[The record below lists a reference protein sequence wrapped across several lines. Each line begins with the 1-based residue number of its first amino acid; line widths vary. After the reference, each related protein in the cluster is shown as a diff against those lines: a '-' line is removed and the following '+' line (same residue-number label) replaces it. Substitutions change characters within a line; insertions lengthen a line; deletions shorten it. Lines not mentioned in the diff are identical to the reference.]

1 MKIDTQPPYVLINP
15 AIVKS
20 APAFCPKLM
29 LSTPQRIT
37 RAVSVQIT
45 IVSINTSKTPY
56 RPCLTGSSVSA
67 DACEIDPVPRPA
79 SFENIPLETPFF
91 MQRNIDPTTPPVAA
105 DGLNAPSNIIWNTCG
120 IVLKFIT
127 TTPNP
132 SRIYIPAIKGT
143 SFSVT
148 APILLIPPSK
158 IIKIRIVII
167 IPIIKLT
174 VLIDP
179 AETTLKFRSAVSI
192 AVVIVLTC
200 VALPVPNTVRT
211 PRQAY
216 A

>member
-1 MKIDTQPPYVLINP
+1 M
-15 AIVKS
+15 
-20 APAFCPKLM
+20 
-29 LSTPQRIT
+29 
-37 RAVSVQIT
+37 
-45 IVSINTSKTPY
+45 
-56 RPCLTGSSVSA
+56 
-67 DACEIDPVPRPA
+67 
-79 SFENIPLETPFF
+79 
-91 MQRNIDPTTPPVAA
+91 
-105 DGLNAPSNIIWNTCG
+105 
-120 IVLKFIT
+120 
-127 TTPNP
+127 
-132 SRIYIPAIKGT
+132 KGT

-167 IPIIKLT
+167 IPITRLT

-179 AETTLKFRSAVSI
+179 AGTILKFRSAVSI